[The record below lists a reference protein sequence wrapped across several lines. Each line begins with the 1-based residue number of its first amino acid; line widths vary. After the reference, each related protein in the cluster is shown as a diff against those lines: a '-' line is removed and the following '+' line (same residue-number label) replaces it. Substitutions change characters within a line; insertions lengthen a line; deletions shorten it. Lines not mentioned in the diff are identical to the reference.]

1 MRALFLHVEL
11 FAIMVLF
18 LGCSVHDVQ
27 HHPRNEIN
35 VTCSYSNGAPKAPD
49 TQDAWYHD
57 FNDTRLN
64 LLIETA
70 LTQNYD
76 VKQAIARVKQSRAL
90 ARISDASDMPMLDF
104 DAGGTYR
111 FEKDRERKTYDVGL
125 SLAWEA
131 DLFKRLEN
139 EALADTLEAQARAE
153 ELQALRLALSVE
165 VAQAYYG
172 VMAARNSLE
181 LLNEQVRLDEH
192 YLELVMLR
200 FQNGVGTTVEVL
212 QQKSQLAQSESLIP
226 TFKARLRSN
235 ENRLD
240 VLLGALPDGVNRL
253 DDIRPN
259 LDVPVAQ
266 NIGIPSQLLQRRP
279 DLRAMERRLVASD
292 ARIAVAIAQ
301 RLPSLRLGASLYRS
315 DSVNYSGVLGIV
327 SASFIQP
334 LLDWGMREAEV
345 KRNRALYEEQIAAYA
360 ARYLLAIEEVE
371 NTLYAQMQQRDYL
384 ERLEARRAILQL
396 TVEEAQAQYLQGI
409 SDYLPVLNALEALDE
424 TERMMVQAR
433 FDLITYRLTLYRAL
447 GSSVSLNSTTK
458 DPNP

>member
-1 MRALFLHVEL
+1 
-11 FAIMVLF
+11 
-18 LGCSVHDVQ
+18 
-27 HHPRNEIN
+27 
-35 VTCSYSNGAPKAPD
+35 
-49 TQDAWYHD
+49 
-57 FNDTRLN
+57 
-64 LLIETA
+64 
-70 LTQNYD
+70 
-76 VKQAIARVKQSRAL
+76 
-90 ARISDASDMPMLDF
+90 
-104 DAGGTYR
+104 
-111 FEKDRERKTYDVGL
+111 
-125 SLAWEA
+125 
-131 DLFKRLEN
+131 
-139 EALADTLEAQARAE
+139 
-153 ELQALRLALSVE
+153 
-165 VAQAYYG
+165 
-172 VMAARNSLE
+172 
-181 LLNEQVRLDEH
+181 
-192 YLELVMLR
+192 
-200 FQNGVGTTVEVL
+200 
-212 QQKSQLAQSESLIP
+212 
-226 TFKARLRSN
+226 
-235 ENRLD
+235 LD
-240 VLLGALPDGVNRL
+240 VLLGAVPDGVNRL
-253 DDIRPN
+253 DDIRPH

-371 NTLYAQMQQRDYL
+371 NNLYAQMQQRDYL